1 MKLDQLMTFHTVC
14 SVRSFRR
21 AAEMLHLT
29 QPVVSK
35 QIGALE
41 SELGERLLERGRNL
55 VVTPAGNTLLK
66 YAETLSVTLRNAQNE
81 IADLKEMN
89 RGHVVIGVSHTL
101 ATNLLPNLIEKF
113 RKAYPNI
120 SVSIDTGWAPAL
132 VRATMFGFPR

>member
-29 QPVVSK
+29 QPAVSK

-81 IADLKEMN
+81 IADLK
-89 RGHVVIGVSHTL
+89 
-101 ATNLLPNLIEKF
+101 
-113 RKAYPNI
+113 
-120 SVSIDTGWAPAL
+120 
-132 VRATMFGFPR
+132 